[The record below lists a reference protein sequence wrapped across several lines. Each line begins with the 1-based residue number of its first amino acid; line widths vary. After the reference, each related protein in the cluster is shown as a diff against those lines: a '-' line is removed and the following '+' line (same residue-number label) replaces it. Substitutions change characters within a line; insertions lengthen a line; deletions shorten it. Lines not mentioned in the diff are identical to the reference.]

1 MHINNQHVCSEA
13 AAGPVRVPSL
23 SAPAASAAPS
33 AIVQNWGGQPTTIL
47 AHTTAGVGERP
58 KVLDN
63 DVQLIKLG
71 FILRS

>member
-1 MHINNQHVCSEA
+1 
-13 AAGPVRVPSL
+13 VPSL